1 MSALPPILLQNDFE
15 RPATKFLIQGFNGQ
29 RKIDSSGGLLGI
41 RLLRTGRMP
50 PTFATQSAP

>member
-1 MSALPPILLQNDFE
+1 VLQNDFE